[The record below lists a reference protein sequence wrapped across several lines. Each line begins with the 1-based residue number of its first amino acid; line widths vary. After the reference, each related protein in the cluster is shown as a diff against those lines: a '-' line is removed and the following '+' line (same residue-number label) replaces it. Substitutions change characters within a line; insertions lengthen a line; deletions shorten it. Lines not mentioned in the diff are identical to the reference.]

1 MNLVAHPGPQRAID
15 ELVASQTALAG
26 KISRNDA
33 CCEVGVVIRLDA
45 DVGPGQTR
53 PDELCDLFWVH
64 TGSLARGGPIRGA
77 RTPNSRDGLSEA
89 EAYNQRDMQSPVSKP
104 ASSSTD
110 DAQLLASARRAL
122 AIETQAVAA
131 LAPRLD
137 GAFATACRVCLACE
151 GRVAVSGMGKSGH
164 IARKIAATLASTGT
178 PAFFLHPAEAGHGDL
193 GMITRT
199 DVVVAIS
206 NSGETPEIVVLL
218 PHLKR
223 LAVPLIVLVGK
234 VDSTLGRASTVAL
247 DVSVPEEACP
257 LNLAPTASTTAT
269 LAMGDALAV
278 SVLEARGFTKQDF
291 ALSHPGGS
299 LGRQLLLHVE
309 DIMRAGTALP
319 RISAD
324 QPLGAG
330 LVEMSGK
337 GLGMTVVV
345 DPDDRILGVFT
356 DGDLRR
362 ALDKQIDVHRTPMRE
377 VMTTNCKTIGPRAL
391 AAEAV
396 HLMELHRITALP
408 VADSHGR
415 LIGALNVHDLFRAGV
430 V

>member
-1 MNLVAHPGPQRAID
+1 MRLSLHPGGYNPQA
-15 ELVASQTALAG
+15 
-26 KISRNDA
+26 
-33 CCEVGVVIRLDA
+33 
-45 DVGPGQTR
+45 
-53 PDELCDLFWVH
+53 
-64 TGSLARGGPIRGA
+64 
-77 RTPNSRDGLSEA
+77 
-89 EAYNQRDMQSPVSKP
+89 MQSPV
-104 ASSSTD
+104 AISTRPPD
-110 DAQLLASARRAL
+110 DSQLLAYGRRAL
-122 AIETQAVAA
+122 EIEAQAVAT

-137 GAFATACRVCLACE
+137 ARFAAACRICIGCE
-151 GRVAVSGMGKSGH
+151 GRVVVTGMGKSGH
-164 IARKIAATLASTGT
+164 IARKIAATFASTGT

-206 NSGETPEIVVLL
+206 NSGETPELVLLL

-234 VDSTLGRASTVAL
+234 VDSTLGRAASVAI

-291 ALSHPGGS
+291 AMSHPGGA

-309 DIMRAGTALP
+309 DVMRTGDALP
-319 RISAD
+319 RISEDAL
-324 QPLGAG
+324 LGAG
-330 LVEMSGK
+330 LVEMSSK

-345 DPDDRILGVFT
+345 DRDDNILGVFT

-362 ALDKQIDVHRTPMRE
+362 ALDKQIDVHSTPMRS
-377 VMTTNCKTIGPRAL
+377 VMTPNGKTIGPRAL

-396 HLMELHRITALP
+396 HLMETHRITALP
-408 VADSHGR
+408 VADADGR